1 MEFGTIIGIIT
12 AIALAIGLPLALRK
26 RKKAGPQKREELYRH
41 LQILAVKASL
51 TERGSDKEQ
60 IGLSR
65 FSGQRSEGVIELKN
79 RNVDSINV
87 ISISSQY
94 GVNYFIDYLVK
105 SPNLAGSRLLKKT
118 RLVRKKSSLLS
129 GKTITLEWKGDES
142 LAWSLNLDHRLA
154 DKLSQDMVHPFKG
167 TIWIYPELKYGYVRI
182 RTSYSLPSIQV
193 IEAVDIIA
201 RHVKSY

>member
-105 SPNLAGSRLLKKT
+105 SPNLAGSRPLKKT
-118 RLVRKKSSLLS
+118 RSVRKKSPLLW
-129 GKTITLEWKGDES
+129 GKTINIEWKGDES
-142 LAWSLNLDHRLA
+142 LAWSLNLDQQA
-154 DKLSQDMVHPFKG
+154 C
-167 TIWIYPELKYGYVRI
+167 
-182 RTSYSLPSIQV
+182 
-193 IEAVDIIA
+193 
-201 RHVKSY
+201 